1 MQSETLSSPKGSTKR
16 SKKTTKPIR
25 SPTHDKEES
34 EELMLEQEDANII
47 NIRSHGE
54 GSFNINSI
62 RSKSSKQRV
71 EMGTQVEKSVKY
83 TEKGQSAMSFKDL
96 EGALSR

>member
-1 MQSETLSSPKGSTKR
+1 M
-16 SKKTTKPIR
+16 
-25 SPTHDKEES
+25 H
-34 EELMLEQEDANII
+34 EQEGVKII

-83 TEKGQSAMSFKDL
+83 SEKGQSVMSFKDP
-96 EGALSR
+96 ECALSR

>member
-1 MQSETLSSPKGSTKR
+1 
-16 SKKTTKPIR
+16 
-25 SPTHDKEES
+25 
-34 EELMLEQEDANII
+34 MLEQEGVQII

-71 EMGTQVEKSVKY
+71 EMGTQVEKSY
-83 TEKGQSAMSFKDL
+83 H
-96 EGALSR
+96 

>member
-1 MQSETLSSPKGSTKR
+1 MQSETLSSPKDSTKR

-34 EELMLEQEDANII
+34 EELMLEQEGVKII
-47 NIRSHGE
+47 NIKSHGE

-62 RSKSSKQRV
+62 RSKSSK
-71 EMGTQVEKSVKY
+71 
-83 TEKGQSAMSFKDL
+83 
-96 EGALSR
+96 